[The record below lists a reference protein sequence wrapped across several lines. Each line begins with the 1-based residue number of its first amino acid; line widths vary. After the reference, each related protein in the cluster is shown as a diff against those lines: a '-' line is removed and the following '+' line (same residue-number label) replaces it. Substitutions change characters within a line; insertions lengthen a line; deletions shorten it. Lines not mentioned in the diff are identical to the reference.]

1 MPNRCF
7 WRAHYTTQKI
17 PPFFSVF
24 QPTPSFSFSRWAPN
38 LISSTRRG
46 GGGRNQGG
54 GGRNQSVRAAAGL
67 PSIVCYHRGQVRQL
81 PRVRLSLAPESMA
94 WRRSWAL
101 LHRFVFP
108 LGTTTPALDLSA
120 AWGGRRP
127 PRPSAGARSGLV
139 LSPVRIL
146 CPTGRCCHSATRPL
160 ISEEQNC
167 RRDIEL
173 SLDFAPLP

>member
-81 PRVRLSLAPESMA
+81 PRMRLSLAPEYVHGVEAELGSPSLVRVPA
-94 WRRSWAL
+94 GYGYACLGPLSCVVRTTSAPSFRRCPPQRP
-101 LHRFVFP
+101 HP
-108 LGTTTPALDLSA
+108 LARCGSSA
-120 AWGGRRP
+120 RQGVA
-127 PRPSAGARSGLV
+127 
-139 LSPVRIL
+139 
-146 CPTGRCCHSATRPL
+146 TTRPL
-160 ISEEQNC
+160 IAEEQDC
-167 RRDIEL
+167 RRDVEI